1 MLYIL
6 AFFLPWL
13 AVMIKGRIFT
23 GIFLLILQ
31 LTLFGWIPAT
41 IAALFIIHNENTKE
55 AIRKMAVQKA

>member
-13 AVMIKGRIFT
+13 AVMLKGRIIT
-23 GIFLLILQ
+23 GVVLLLLQ
-31 LTLFGWIPAT
+31 LSLFGWIPAI

-55 AIRKMAVQKA
+55 ALKEAVANRP

>member
-13 AVMIKGRIFT
+13 AVMIKGRTFT

-55 AIRKMAVQKA
+55 AIRKMSVQKA